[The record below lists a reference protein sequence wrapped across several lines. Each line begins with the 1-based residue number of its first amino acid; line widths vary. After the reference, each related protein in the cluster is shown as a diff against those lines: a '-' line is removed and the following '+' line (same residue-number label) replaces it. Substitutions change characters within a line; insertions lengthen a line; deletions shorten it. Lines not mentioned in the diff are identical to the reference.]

1 MCEKKRRTKNLLENT
16 LHEYS
21 LFFSI
26 NLILI
31 CTVLPG
37 IKLKWNISFEKKNM
51 KIRKIS
57 TSYLPNI
64 LKIVPERYEERK
76 KTGNEQCS
84 VTLYTMYIERICDM
98 IWIIICTSAYIC
110 VCVCI

>member
-1 MCEKKRRTKNLLENT
+1 ME
-16 LHEYS
+16 H
-21 LFFSI
+21 FFR
-26 NLILI
+26 
-31 CTVLPG
+31 
-37 IKLKWNISFEKKNM
+37 KKNM

-84 VTLYTMYIERICDM
+84 VTLYTMYIERICDV
-98 IWIIICTSAYIC
+98 IWIINMYIC
-110 VCVCI
+110 IYMCVCMHIIGTAAVESL